1 MITLWKDREQGIVDP
16 TLFSKTAEDWAKK
29 LKADGTVL
37 NKKGEEQTKF
47 NKQSQLRRFFDEV
60 VRLNDMAKNRQSP
73 VPMSLVLP
81 SLHMLIAKAS
91 YAQGR
96 ELVSPSF
103 VELMRGSIEQIK
115 DDGDGRK
122 DLQVFTNFFESLMAF
137 YKLYD
142 PKN

>member
-1 MITLWKDREQGIVDP
+1 MITLWKDREKGIVEP
-16 TLFSKTAEDWAKK
+16 TLFSTTAKEWADK
-29 LKADGTVL
+29 LGKESKIV
-37 NKKGEEQTKF
+37 KEKI

-73 VPMSLVLP
+73 VPMALVLP

-96 ELVSPSF
+96 DLVSPSF

-115 DDGDGRK
+115 DDGNGRK

-137 YKLYD
+137 YKLYG

>member
-1 MITLWKDREQGIVDP
+1 MITLWKNREEGIVEP
-16 TLFSKTAEDWAKK
+16 KLFSETAEEWAKK
-29 LKADGTVL
+29 LSKDS
-37 NKKGEEQTKF
+37 KDSKEKI

-73 VPMSLVLP
+73 VPMALVLP

-103 VELMRGSIEQIK
+103 VELICGSIKQIQ
-115 DDGDGRK
+115 DDGNGRK

-137 YKLYD
+137 YKLHG